1 LAFSA
6 AISMLKDRRYR
17 EHQVLIKAPLNKG
30 AIEPFHAQKPSHR
43 TPNRNP
49 NQPTHKKQNPPTQPK
64 HAFHLKL
71 LYTSVDNSLL
81 SVMAEVCSTCGLP
94 KDLCVCGEIEKEQQR
109 IRIRLE
115 TRKFGRSTTIID
127 GMDDKNS
134 DLPSIA
140 QKLKTY
146 CACGGTS
153 KNGLIMLQGDHR
165 DRVREFLIKMG
176 YPEENIELQ

>member
-1 LAFSA
+1 VFEQSFIHCQEPINKDNKNHWINARN
-6 AISMLKDRRYR
+6 INLK
-17 EHQVLIKAPLNKG
+17 P
-30 AIEPFHAQKPSHR
+30 
-43 TPNRNP
+43 
-49 NQPTHKKQNPPTQPK
+49 
-64 HAFHLKL
+64 LKL
-71 LYTSVDNSLL
+71 LYIAGDNSLL

-115 TRKFGRSTTIID
+115 TRKFGKATTIID

-134 DLPSIA
+134 NLSSIA

-153 KNGLIMLQGDHR
+153 KNGQIMLQGDHR
-165 DRVREFLIKMG
+165 DRVRELLIKMG
-176 YPEENIELQ
+176 YPQENIELQ